1 MLKSCVLVIYISYT
15 QKFVP
20 EAMRKSYEYNVVTF
34 QKKESCETIFFAKNI
49 KLSRKR
55 KVAENFF
62 AKKGKS
68 WCCPITRPFPI
79 EHARDLVRPNRLS
92 WFFCTAA

>member
-34 QKKESCETIFFAKNI
+34 QKKESYG
-49 KLSRKR
+49 
-55 KVAENFF
+55 
-62 AKKGKS
+62 KK
-68 WCCPITRPFPI
+68 FPKKESCWVVGSLI
-79 EHARDLVRPNRLS
+79 R
-92 WFFCTAA
+92 